1 VEGGARGRRVGAAVT
16 HERGSIWPVL
26 GGFVV
31 LWLVLDRSSAAL
43 GSLRGEYGAIVCAAV
58 LAAALVVERL
68 VTGRTPRESLY
79 ALGLV
84 RPRAGALVASV
95 LLCAVMLLLFPVFE
109 ALTGARLTWRADAV
123 VLALGMF
130 AQGGIAEE
138 VVFRGFLFRHLRPQ
152 RTFWRA
158 ALLASL
164 PFIAVHL
171 PLLASLEWP
180 LALASI
186 ALSVALSFPLA
197 WLFERS
203 GGSVWP
209 PALLHAVVQAAIK
222 LVDAGA
228 SFQALALVWMALS
241 ATLPWTLFLLRD
253 APAARSAQPPRDD

>member
-1 VEGGARGRRVGAAVT
+1 
-16 HERGSIWPVL
+16 VL
-26 GGFVV
+26 LGFVV

-58 LAAALVVERL
+58 LAAAVVVEGL
-68 VTGRTPRESLY
+68 VTGHTPRQALH
-79 ALGLV
+79 ALGLG
-84 RPRAGALVASV
+84 RPRARALIASV
-95 LLCAVMLLLFPVFE
+95 LLCAALLLLFPIFE
-109 ALTGARLTWRADAV
+109 ALTGARLTWRADAA

-130 AQGGIAEE
+130 LQGGVAEE
-138 VVFRGFLFRHLRPQ
+138 LVFRGFLFRHLR
-152 RTFWRA
+152 RRRSFWRA
-158 ALLASL
+158 ALVASL

-171 PLLASLEWP
+171 PLMASLAWP

-186 ALSVALSFPLA
+186 TLSVWVSFPLA

-203 GGSVWP
+203 GGSIWP

-241 ATLPWTLFLLRD
+241 ATLPWALFLLRD
-253 APAARSAQPPRDD
+253 APATRSSQRLHVD